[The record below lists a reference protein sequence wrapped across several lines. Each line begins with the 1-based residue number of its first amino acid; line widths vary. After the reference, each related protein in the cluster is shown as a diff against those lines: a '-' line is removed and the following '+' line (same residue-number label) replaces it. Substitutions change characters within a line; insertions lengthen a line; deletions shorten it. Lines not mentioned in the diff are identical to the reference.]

1 LPLQFGSSGIRGKYG
16 DTITPETS
24 FELGSILGDVLGPR
38 LALGNDPRLSGP
50 TLRAAFVSSAL
61 ESGVEITDY
70 GLIPTPALAYQT
82 VHTRGDGG
90 VMITA
95 SHNPIA
101 YNGFKIFNAKGESLE
116 DSSTLQSSTKKPRAS
131 AHEWSSIRDE
141 YPEDYERRL
150 STIKFNKKWRVIL
163 DPGNGATSRLAP
175 RIYRGTVSKATA
187 INSHPDGRY
196 PGRGP
201 EPTRESLT
209 MLSRVVSETKADIGI
224 AFDGDGDRFYIVDE
238 KGECPLQDRIL
249 ASYVSFL
256 SRESKGPFL
265 VPVDASMAVDEA
277 VARNGATLIRGPVG
291 DAKLLAEMKKEKAS
305 FAGEPSGAWIH
316 GDFHPC
322 PDGLLS
328 GLLYLKQLEQ
338 LNITV
343 SSAVTAI
350 PEYHMVRKS
359 VAISK
364 KAPNVNVRSLSLGL
378 EKIVGPDSNTDSRYG
393 IRVSSPASWV
403 LVRESGTEPVVRVTA
418 ESKDAASVKRIVKDT
433 LELINRLF
441 KGRD

>member
-1 LPLQFGSSGIRGKYG
+1 MPLQFGSSGIRGKYG

-277 VARNGATLIRGPVG
+277 VARNG
-291 DAKLLAEMKKEKAS
+291 
-305 FAGEPSGAWIH
+305 
-316 GDFHPC
+316 
-322 PDGLLS
+322 
-328 GLLYLKQLEQ
+328 
-338 LNITV
+338 
-343 SSAVTAI
+343 
-350 PEYHMVRKS
+350 
-359 VAISK
+359 
-364 KAPNVNVRSLSLGL
+364 
-378 EKIVGPDSNTDSRYG
+378 
-393 IRVSSPASWV
+393 
-403 LVRESGTEPVVRVTA
+403 
-418 ESKDAASVKRIVKDT
+418 
-433 LELINRLF
+433 
-441 KGRD
+441 